1 MKVQQKHCSLSFEL
15 ESFLLSGALVSVD
28 SDTVVLAWGR
38 RRWVADST
46 ECSGPAFYFPDFFLQ
61 GTLPWF
67 EQEFSAVLERN
78 FLLSLLD
85 EAKCSTVPS
94 IHWQQIDWGPYE
106 ATFLDLQQSISVGD
120 LSKGV
125 AFAKK
130 IASSQMTPQRLLQIL
145 FSLLK
150 KIDSSSL
157 YVYGFWDASSGLL
170 GATPELLFV
179 LDEERKILST
189 VACAGTCASSDVHSL
204 GGDDKIAVEHH
215 IVVQDISERLTP
227 FGCLSVG
234 QRKSMKFSTLTH
246 LVTPITLNMIKSLSF
261 AESIALLHPTP
272 ALGAYPREA
281 GARWLQRQQQRQPRM
296 HFGAPAA
303 CKLPESHPNKRKTLC
318 LVAIRGIEWD
328 SEKITASAGG
338 GIVAASDLQQEKEEI
353 CLKFSAIQAAL
364 AL

>member
-1 MKVQQKHCSLSFEL
+1 MKVPQKNCLFSFSV

-28 SDTVVLAWGR
+28 SDSIVLAWGR

-61 GTLPWF
+61 GKFPWF

-78 FLLSLLD
+78 FLRSLLD
-85 EAKCSTVPS
+85 EAECSTLPS
-94 IHWQQIDWGPYE
+94 LHWQEIDWGPYE
-106 ATFLDLQQSISVGD
+106 ATFLDLQQSICSEG

-125 AFAKK
+125 AFVKK
-130 IASSQMTPQRLLQIL
+130 IASSQMSPERLLQML
-145 FSLLK
+145 SSLLK
-150 KIDSSSL
+150 KMDSSSL
-157 YVYGFWDASSGLL
+157 YVYGFWDGSYGLL
-170 GATPELLFV
+170 GATPELLFA

-189 VACAGTCASSDVHSL
+189 VACAGTCPSSDVYRLES
-204 GGDDKIAVEHH
+204 DDKIAVEHH
-215 IVVQDISERLTP
+215 IVVKDISERLAP

-234 QRKSMKFSTLTH
+234 QRKSVQFSSLIH
-246 LVTPITLNMIKSLSF
+246 LVTSIKLNTIKSLSF
-261 AESIALLHPTP
+261 TDSVALLHPTS

-281 GARWLQRQQQRQPRM
+281 GARWLQRQQQRQPRT

-303 CKLPESHPNKRKTLC
+303 CKLPESHTHKGKTLC

-338 GIVAASDLQQEKEEI
+338 GILATSDLQQEKEEI